1 MIYPPFLPAEGT
13 FSTPGA
19 VSATGRPLAIG
30 CDVLREEMTVAT
42 YNPKKTT
49 GSFGMEDRTDFY
61 RNILAEQE
69 RVKAEEWMKWF
80 DLNSSF
86 SLSVDHVARAIGIIK
101 TRVPESLLELDTR
114 VEIDKT
120 SEGRYIWVDRPAP
133 VFQKPVEFKPMT
145 TIGPIKSSLVTGM
158 FQGAF
163 HWRLSDVA

>member
-1 MIYPPFLPAEGT
+1 MIYPFFLPAEGT

-49 GSFGMEDRTDFY
+49 GSFGMEDRTAFY

-69 RVKAEEWMKWF
+69 RVKTEEWMKWF
-80 DLNSSF
+80 NLNTPF
-86 SLSVDHVARAIGIIK
+86 SASVDHFARAINILEGK
-101 TRVPESLLELDTR
+101 FPNSLMEFDQR
-114 VEIDKT
+114 VEIDKS
-120 SEGRYIWVDRPAP
+120 SEGRYIWVRRPTP

-145 TIGPIKSSLVTGM
+145 TIGPIKSSLLTGM